1 MRRWTLFSILSFLG
15 AGCADQAP
23 VPPTTPIPVA
33 APEMAPPTGQSEPV
47 LEPALPSAAEAIA
60 DLKLE
65 ILDWDQTLAIVAASK
80 GKIVVLDLWATFC
93 PPCVKELPGLVALQ
107 AKYPDQ
113 IVCVSVC
120 VDNEG
125 DVDNPLPKI
134 EPDVRELLLKLKA
147 HQVRNVLLSTVY
159 EDLFKTLE
167 HGSPPVLYV
176 YDQSGKRVAMFPDL
190 DEPVE
195 PTYAKDVVPVVEKLL
210 ANPPQL

>member
-1 MRRWTLFSILSFLG
+1 MRRLSHFSILLFLG

-23 VPPTTPIPVA
+23 TPTTTPVPVA

-47 LEPALPSAAEAIA
+47 LEPVVTSAVEATN

-65 ILDWDQTLAIVAASK
+65 IMDWDQTLAIVAASK
-80 GKIVVLDLWATFC
+80 GKVVVLDLWATFC

-107 AKYPDQ
+107 ARYPDQ
-113 IVCVSVC
+113 VVCVSVC
-120 VDNEG
+120 VDHEG
-125 DVDNPLPKI
+125 DADNPLAKI
-134 EPDVRELLLKLKA
+134 EPDVRELLVKLKA

-159 EDLFKTLE
+159 EDLFKNLE

-210 ANPPQL
+210 ANPPQP